1 MNADDERHSRAF
13 DAELIRDPVELA
25 KREARNGLRQFD
37 AVVEIID
44 YWLQPDV
51 VFRLRIRDILHLH
64 RIALDG
70 ISHYAGNFRP
80 AGIEIQGSK
89 HMPVGA
95 HLVPGEVE
103 DLCDYV
109 NANGDKSPLHLA
121 AWVLWR
127 LNWIHPFTDGNGRT
141 ARAIS
146 YFVLCVRLGYR
157 LPGRSSLPDLLARN
171 KQPYYDALEQA
182 DAQHLNGKLDVSA
195 MEGLL
200 SDLLAKQ
207 LLSVHQ
213 SATGEVR

>member
-157 LPGRSSLPDLLARN
+157 LPGRSALPDLLARN